1 MDWKQGLTAAVV
13 VGLGYLGFQNVTK
26 GAESFS
32 ADTDSVK
39 FARCNNL
46 IQELDKEFNEGS
58 RNTLSK
64 EEWNEVFSKHIVV
77 GTFDAESFAAEPC
90 EHDWEYVRSYG
101 TSFWS
106 GYADEAVEVE
116 VGMAEYRCKNCR
128 KTKEVEI
135 KEDYDAESFAS
146 PSITGVPSAGT
157 GSPGQMC
164 EVCNE
169 SADLPYDSDHF
180 KECRRCGKSVCHECW
195 DTDIESDEH
204 YYEIC
209 GECWIVLDN
218 VARYD
223 AESPDRFPHN
233 PHPNP
238 YQRPKRNAES
248 FSADAR
254 ELYRTDPNELL
265 NLAKNEGLECSYCG
279 GNSFHEPF
287 AMPYSKATGGATVYY
302 PCSCGE
308 TQVVI
313 TDKKWGAESF
323 AAEKK
328 SGCMH
333 YKYGKHNWAYLG
345 DGKFCIDCG
354 NHGVWSRWGDNS
366 KWMDD
371 WVKNNLEAESFGA
384 EKNINPNNLRIVN
397 VGVSVVAHDSLSDDD
412 INELV
417 NANMYEGEDMLKED
431 NHGKRVLDSAVW
443 FTKLGGF
450 EKTQKW
456 ITEADRGHLFAESF
470 SADDKK
476 VKQAL
481 KRVGPLA
488 NEVQEIGKT
497 LKDSLKD

>member
-248 FSADAR
+248 FSA
-254 ELYRTDPNELL
+254 
-265 NLAKNEGLECSYCG
+265 
-279 GNSFHEPF
+279 
-287 AMPYSKATGGATVYY
+287 
-302 PCSCGE
+302 
-308 TQVVI
+308 
-313 TDKKWGAESF
+313 
-323 AAEKK
+323 EKK